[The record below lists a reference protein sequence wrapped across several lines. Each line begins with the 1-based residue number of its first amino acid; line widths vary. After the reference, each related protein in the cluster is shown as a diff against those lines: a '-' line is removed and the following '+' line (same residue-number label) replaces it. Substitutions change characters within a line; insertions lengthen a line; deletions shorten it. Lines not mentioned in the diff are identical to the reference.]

1 VNERTEK
8 RVSTADSS
16 VLRPGRA
23 LVAIVAGLAALASC
37 RTLRPSLEEETAD
50 SSAYGALPPVADF
63 HAVAR
68 PSLAPEL
75 VGEYLAG
82 MPQRDAALARDF
94 LKRTRTAYA
103 AFNAPSGGWKGPYY
117 VLLSGRYPR
126 SAISSALDS
135 SADAVKKGSWWSLS
149 GGMSV
154 AVPSDRFILLT
165 NADMATFLKRYASRA
180 ARAEDGS
187 GEVHPLDGMLARE
200 RAAGGNAA
208 LRVRCG
214 APSALARS
222 PALGAFLEIP
232 LEGLEAE
239 IDEEGGDALMS
250 VSFVFQSDDAARI
263 FLPATR
269 TLGLALL
276 KVAGAGAGSAKAVR
290 EGRTNVLEGI
300 RLPTRTAAA
309 FLGRFAGRAP

>member
-1 VNERTEK
+1 MNERAGRNSLRTSI
-8 RVSTADSS
+8 RICAAAA
-16 VLRPGRA
+16 VL
-23 LVAIVAGLAALASC
+23 LVALASC
-37 RTLRPSLEEETAD
+37 RTLRPTPEDEIAD
-50 SSAYGALPPVADF
+50 SSAYGALPPSADF
-63 HAVAR
+63 HAIAR

-75 VGEYLAG
+75 MSEFIAG
-82 MPQRDAALARDF
+82 MSAADAARTRDF

-126 SAISSALDS
+126 SIIASALDS
-135 SADAVKKGSWWSLS
+135 SADATKKGSWWSLS

-165 NADMATFLKRYASRA
+165 NADMASFLKRYASQA
-180 ARAEDGS
+180 ARAEGGS
-187 GEVHPLDGMLARE
+187 GEAHPLDGMLARE

-208 LRVRCG
+208 LRIRCG
-214 APSALARS
+214 SPSALART

-232 LEGLEAE
+232 LEDLEAE
-239 IDEEGGDALMS
+239 IDEEGGDAFMS
-250 VSFVFQSDDAARI
+250 VRFVFPSDDAARI

-276 KVAGAGAGSAKAVR
+276 KAAGASAGSAKAVR

-300 RLPTRTAAA
+300 RLPARAAAA
-309 FLGRFAGRAP
+309 FLGRFAGKAP